1 MLFFFLGKMQLH
13 ADNRIEL
20 TDFNSMADF
29 ILLPLQRIKLNI
41 HLIFGIDNMKKIVVM
56 GMALCTALAFSSCK
70 SSESAYKKAYEK
82 AKQQE
87 LAEASSAAEAP
98 VEAPA
103 VEAAPAPAPV
113 VSTAPVREEKVEL
126 VSGDGLKAY
135 SVVCGS
141 FGVKANADGL
151 KSKLD
156 GDGYNAKV
164 VYNAERNM
172 YRVVVESF
180 DTRDEA
186 ARARD
191 AFKAKYPNREDFQ
204 GSWLLYRVY

>member
-1 MLFFFLGKMQLH
+1 
-13 ADNRIEL
+13 
-20 TDFNSMADF
+20 
-29 ILLPLQRIKLNI
+29 
-41 HLIFGIDNMKKIVVM
+41 MKKLMVLGM
-56 GMALCTALAFSSCK
+56 GLCVALAFTSCK

-87 LAEASSAAEAP
+87 LAEATAAVAEEAPAAAPVVAAPVAVQPAAP
-98 VEAPA
+98 VE
-103 VEAAPAPAPV
+103 VG
-113 VSTAPVREEKVEL
+113 TVREEKVQL

-156 GDGYNAKV
+156 ADGYNAKV

-172 YRVVVESF
+172 YRVVVSSF
-180 DTRDEA
+180 DDRVQA
-186 ARARD
+186 AQARD
-191 AFKAKYPNREDFQ
+191 NFKAKYSNNAEFQ
-204 GSWLLYRVY
+204 KSWLLYAR

>member
-1 MLFFFLGKMQLH
+1 
-13 ADNRIEL
+13 
-20 TDFNSMADF
+20 
-29 ILLPLQRIKLNI
+29 
-41 HLIFGIDNMKKIVVM
+41 MKKVVVLGM
-56 GMALCTALAFSSCK
+56 GLCVALAFSSCK

-87 LAEASSAAEAP
+87 LTDASASASSAAS
-98 VEAPA
+98 APA
-103 VEAAPAPAPV
+103 VEVAPAAP

-151 KSKLD
+151 KSYLD
-156 GDGYNAKV
+156 NQGYNAKV

-172 YRVVVESF
+172 YRVIAESF
-180 DTRDEA
+180 DTRAEA

-191 AFKAKYPNREDFQ
+191 DFKAKYPNRKDFQ
-204 GSWLLYRVY
+204 EAWLLSRVY